1 MSGVDDGGAPRRS
14 RGDVLIDRLAA
25 FLVRSLYREVDVH
38 VSPAA
43 AAADGPA
50 VVVSNHFGG
59 VADALLLFG
68 VLPRRPGVVAR
79 DVIWANRFVGAV
91 LDALGAIPV
100 HKRSDGGGGASN
112 DAMFASCHQA
122 LIDGGDVLIFPEGV
136 TRNEPSMA
144 PVKTGAARIAL
155 GASAAGCEGL
165 VVVPVGIH
173 YENKAALRSRVFVN
187 IGDPIDIDAFV
198 ADRAGASPQTVTSDD
213 HEAVRELNDD
223 ITTALRRAAP
233 DYADWTEEHLLTHAA
248 EVTVRSLGDEPR
260 HRIDRG
266 LRDRLA
272 NALADRPADG
282 RAAICEATARY
293 RDDLDALGYTDAELV
308 GRVGTGRL
316 ATGMLLHLLLGLV
329 ILPFALVGAVINVVP
344 FLIVKLVGSRPF
356 SPSLM
361 ATVKP
366 LAAIGAFGL
375 TWGFVMWWAWRELG
389 WTGPLLALV
398 LLPVY
403 LAAVVAFVDR
413 AAVMWR
419 LVRRRRARRSGDTLA
434 DDVID
439 ARRAVVEAVAA

>member
-1 MSGVDDGGAPRRS
+1 VSDVDDGGAPRRS

-38 VSPAA
+38 MSPAA
-43 AAADGPA
+43 AVVNGPA

-59 VADALLLFG
+59 VADALVLFG

-79 DVIWANRFVGAV
+79 DKIWANRFIGAV

-122 LIDGGDVLIFPEGV
+122 LLDGGDVLIFPEGV

-155 GASAAGCEGL
+155 GASAAGCAGL
-165 VVVPVGIH
+165 VIVPVGIH

-187 IGDPIDIDAFV
+187 VGDPIDVDAFV
-198 ADRAGASPQTVTSDD
+198 NERAGESGAPVNSDD
-213 HEAVRELNDD
+213 HVAVNDLNDH

-233 DYADWTEEHLLTHAA
+233 DYDDWTEEHLLTHAA

-260 HRIDRG
+260 ARIDRG

-272 NALADRPADG
+272 NTLADRPADE
-282 RAAICEATARY
+282 RTAICEATARY
-293 RDDLDALGYTDAELV
+293 RDDLDAIGYTDGELV
-308 GRVGTGRL
+308 GRIGTGRL
-316 ATGMLLHLLLGLV
+316 ATGLFLHLVLGIIV
-329 ILPFALVGAVINVVP
+329 LPFALVGAIINVIP
-344 FLIVKLVGSRPF
+344 FLIVRLVGSRSF

-366 LAAIGAFGL
+366 LAAAGAFGL
-375 TWGFVMWWAWRELG
+375 MWAVVMWLAWRAIG
-389 WTGPLLALV
+389 WPGPLIALV

-403 LAAVVAFVDR
+403 LAAVIAFVDR
-413 AAVMWR
+413 VTVMRR
-419 LVRRRRARRSGDTLA
+419 LFRRRRARRSGDTLA
-434 DDVID
+434 DDVIE
-439 ARRAVVEAVAA
+439 ARQAVIEAVAA

>member
-1 MSGVDDGGAPRRS
+1 VDDGGASRRS

-43 AAADGPA
+43 AAIDGPA

-59 VADALLLFG
+59 VADALVLFG

-79 DVIWANRFVGAV
+79 DKIWANRFIGAV

-155 GASAAGCEGL
+155 GASAAGCDGL
-165 VVVPVGIH
+165 VIVPVGIH

-198 ADRAGASPQTVTSDD
+198 ASRTAEGSTDTVTSDD
-213 HEAVRELNDD
+213 HEAVNDLNDD
-223 ITTALRRAAP
+223 ITTALRRVAP
-233 DYADWTEEHLLTHAA
+233 DYDDWTEEHLLTHAA

-260 HRIDRG
+260 AQIDRG

-272 NALADRPADG
+272 NALADRPADD

-293 RDDLDALGYTDAELV
+293 RDDLDALGYSDAELV
-308 GRVGTGRL
+308 GRIGIGRL
-316 ATGMLLHLLLGLV
+316 AMGLFLHVLLG
-329 ILPFALVGAVINVVP
+329 IITLPFALVGAVINVVP
-344 FLIVKLVGSRPF
+344 FLIVRLVGTRPF

-366 LAAIGAFGL
+366 LAAAGAFGL
-375 TWGFVMWWAWRELG
+375 TWALVMWWAWRVVG
-389 WTGPLLALV
+389 WPGPLLALV

-403 LAAVVAFVDR
+403 LAAVIAFVDR
-413 AAVMWR
+413 VTVMWR
-419 LVRRRRARRSGDTLA
+419 LFRRRRARRSGDTLT

-439 ARRAVVEAVAA
+439 ARQAVIEAVAA